1 MPRLVACLIPGGQP
15 FVDELLRVWDA
26 GDALLPVDQ
35 RLPVEQQHR
44 LVERLGAEVVV
55 DAAGERSA
63 RSGWPVEDGD
73 ALVVATSGS
82 TGDPKGVVLTHD
94 AVAANA
100 RATSAFLEVDP
111 ARDRWLSCLPLSH
124 VGGLSVVFRAL
135 LTGTQLEVHGAFG
148 AQAVSD
154 AARRGATLASF
165 VPTAMA
171 RIDTSLFRKILV
183 GGSAIPADRPSN
195 AVATY
200 GMTETGSGVV
210 YDRIPLDGVEIRVVD
225 GEIQLRCPMLLRCYR
240 DGSDPRTAD
249 GWYPTGDG
257 GAFEDG
263 LLQVFGRAGDMI
275 ITGGENVW
283 PVAVERALTGAA
295 GVADCVVVGRPG
307 AEWGQVVTVVVVPR
321 ADEPPPTLDSLRDLV
336 KQTLP
341 AYCAPQRLELVAAL
355 PTTALGKVR
364 RHEV

>member
-15 FVDELLRVWDA
+15 FVDEMQRVWDA
-26 GDALLPVDQ
+26 GDALLPIDQ
-35 RLPVEQQHR
+35 RLSADQQQR
-44 LVERLGAEVVV
+44 LIDRLGAEIVVEA
-55 DAAGERSA
+55 DGTRSHCA
-63 RSGWPVEDGD
+63 GWPVDDGD
-73 ALVVATSGS
+73 ALVMATSGS

-100 RATSAFLEVDP
+100 YATSAFLEVDP
-111 ARDRWLSCLPLSH
+111 SRDRWLSCLPLSH

-135 LTGTQLEVHGAFG
+135 LTGTQLEVHGAFD
-148 AQAVSD
+148 AEAVTD
-154 AARRGATLASF
+154 AAHRGATLASF

-171 RIDTSLFRKILV
+171 RIDTSPFRKILV
-183 GGSAIPADRPSN
+183 GGSAIPPDRPAN

-210 YDRIPLDGVEIRVVD
+210 YDRIPLDGVEIRIVD

-249 GWYPTGDG
+249 GWYPTGDA
-257 GAFEDG
+257 GAFDDG
-263 LLQVFGRAGDMI
+263 LLQVFGRVGDMI

-283 PVAVERALTGAA
+283 PVAVERALEGAR
-295 GVADCVVVGRPG
+295 GVAASVVVGRPDP
-307 AEWGQVVTVVVVPR
+307 EWGQVVTVVVVPV
-321 ADEPPPTLDSLRDLV
+321 AGEAPPELDDLRDLV
-336 KQTLP
+336 KRTLP
-341 AYCAPQRLELVAAL
+341 AYCAPQRLEVVDRL
-355 PTTALGKVR
+355 PTSAIGKVK